1 MLLTGLF
8 RFDNSSEVYC
18 RRNTKIF
25 YLYCQPSGY
34 YTERVRTKAVAS
46 CEIRTQP
53 CRLSLSRN
61 QSLRDQETRNVGKW
75 SRILMEERRRIAPQS
90 REASEALLDSDEGVK
105 RAKIMVEAAVV
116 QK

>member
-18 RRNTKIF
+18 RQNTKIF

-75 SRILMEERRRIAPQS
+75 SRILMEERRRITPQS
-90 REASEALLDSDEGVK
+90 REASEALLDSIEGVK